1 MSAAAPDVT
10 LRVVAD
16 GKPAAAAPATASPA
30 VIGGLGLLAGLAIAG
45 LVVGLAVGLTKKTTT
60 TTVTVPLPDWATFP
74 AEVGLWSY
82 EKAAINGPANWGT
95 IRNATSN
102 ALLYPLCA
110 DNSAGTSKQSP
121 IDIKA
126 ASLTPG
132 ASVQP
137 NRLYTSTEY
146 KIKPRPGGHP
156 GFQVVANDE

>member
-60 TTVTVPLPDWATFP
+60 TTVTVP
-74 AEVGLWSY
+74 
-82 EKAAINGPANWGT
+82 INGPANWGT